1 MISILRIKDENR
13 LKELYRESGIEFSEN
28 SAAVDACQNDDCL
41 GYCLFTETENSVVI
55 RKIEPL
61 TDLPLADGL
70 IRSVIHIGF
79 QNGRDKAYWENDADT
94 GIFSKLGFIK
104 DAEKKE
110 LKAEKL
116 FESCCCGK

>member
-13 LKELYRESGIEFSEN
+13 LKDLYKQNGIELLEG
-28 SAAVDACQNDDCL
+28 SAAVDACQKGDCL

-55 RKIEPL
+55 RKIEPRA
-61 TDLPLADGL
+61 DLPLADGL

-79 QNGRDKAYWENDADT
+79 QNGRNEAYWENDADT
-94 GIFSKLGFIK
+94 DIFSKLGFIK
-104 DAEKKE
+104 NTEKKE
-110 LKAEKL
+110 LKSEKL

>member
-1 MISILRIKDENR
+1 MISILRIKDKNR

-28 SAAVDACQNDDCL
+28 SAAIDACQNDDCL
-41 GYCLFTETENSVVI
+41 GYCLFTENENSVII
-55 RKIEPL
+55 RKIEPF

-94 GIFSKLGFIK
+94 VKFSELGFIK
-104 DAEKKE
+104 NAEKKE

-116 FESCCCGK
+116 FESCSCGK